1 MNDVKTHL
9 IDQEPLPPELKWP
22 RLQWRTEMWL
32 TFIPFLLS
40 FLVFFWPELAA
51 HKSLQY
57 IRIPVGIALFL
68 TPALVPVL
76 AWLYKTGSV
85 VCRRAHHYPSLRQRA
100 EREIDDLDEMKKN
113 LFDILQA
120 ISPEPLFEIA
130 RARYYQNKLLIVLN
144 KRKSPRL
151 AKGDILVA
159 VDMEDAKA
167 MGLFE
172 VTEVRDAEYY
182 AISIRGIDAV
192 WLGFARQQRETRI
205 MPNMRA
211 IPLP

>member
-1 MNDVKTHL
+1 
-9 IDQEPLPPELKWP
+9 
-22 RLQWRTEMWL
+22 MWL
-32 TFIPFLLS
+32 TVIPFVLG

-57 IRIPVGIALFL
+57 IRIPVGIALVL
-68 TPALVPVL
+68 TPFLVPVL

-85 VCRRAHHYPSLRQRA
+85 VCRRAHYYPSLRQRA
-100 EREIDDLDEMKKN
+100 QREIDELDEMKKN

-120 ISPEPLFEIA
+120 TSADSLFEIA
-130 RARYYQNKLLIVLN
+130 RARYYQDRLHIVLN

-151 AKGDILVA
+151 AKGDTLVA

-182 AISIRGIDAV
+182 AIGIRGIDAV
-192 WLGFARQQRETRI
+192 WLGFVRQQRETRV